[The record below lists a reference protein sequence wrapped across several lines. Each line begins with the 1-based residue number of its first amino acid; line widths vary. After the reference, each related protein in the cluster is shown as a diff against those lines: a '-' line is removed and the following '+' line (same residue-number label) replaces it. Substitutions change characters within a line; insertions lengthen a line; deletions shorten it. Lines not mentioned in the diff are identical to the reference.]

1 MKKLKFA
8 VKLFAM
14 LSLVVI
20 IVASIVVGLLLDKQE
35 FFAVTGDTNLIVFLV
50 SKVFA
55 LLAISAYLFVCVWKE
70 QEIGFAQVSFLV
82 ALQVFPTAVRL
93 LLKLESYGLILSVG
107 IMFVLLLLLIII
119 IFSPLIKE
127 IKEDEARMKNFDDGG
142 QFKGPGI

>member
-1 MKKLKFA
+1 MKKLKFT

-14 LSLVVI
+14 LSLLVI
-20 IVASIVVGLLLDKQE
+20 IVASIVIGLLLDKQD
-35 FFAVTGDTNLIVFLV
+35 FFMVVGDNNWIVFIV

-55 LLAISAYLFVCVWKE
+55 LLAITIYLFVCVWKE

-93 LLKLESYGLILSVG
+93 LLKSDSYGIILSVVS
-107 IMFVLLLLLIII
+107 MFVLLLLLIIV

-127 IKEDEARMKNFDDGG
+127 IKEDAARMKNFDDAG
-142 QFKGPGI
+142 QFKGPGF